1 MAAKQVSLHPQSSGD
16 ILLSL
21 WDGLLLHLGRTH
33 SFHLNPPG
41 SGAVLCRVSQVTF
54 DPALE
59 PGDMG
64 DIVSVKH
71 ASVLGYS
78 YTLGVVS

>member
-1 MAAKQVSLHPQSSGD
+1 ME
-16 ILLSL
+16 
-21 WDGLLLHLGRTH
+21 R
-33 SFHLNPPG
+33 G
-41 SGAVLCRVSQVTF
+41 SPCRVSQVTF

-71 ASVLGYS
+71 ASVPGYS